1 MGYVTTVRDRCKFAA
16 NAKSL
21 LRSSRKYLRKKIA
34 NRWRW
39 RRSERSWP
47 RQNES
52 DVPISAKNVPV
63 VEIRMEKKERKEKR
77 EKRKT
82 RKKERKR
89 IRKNR
94 KTRKNHQRSKRRGNH
109 SPF

>member
-47 RQNES
+47 CQNES
-52 DVPISAKNVPV
+52 DVPISAKKRARRRN
-63 VEIRMEKKERKEKR
+63 KEGEEGEEEDEEEGEEENSEEPKNAEEPPKEQ
-77 EKRKT
+77 E
-82 RKKERKR
+82 E
-89 IRKNR
+89 
-94 KTRKNHQRSKRRGNH
+94 
-109 SPF
+109 

>member
-47 RQNES
+47 CQNES

-63 VEIRMEKKERKEKR
+63 VEIRME
-77 EKRKT
+77 RKT